1 LIRMR
6 LHIIAHSA
14 SIKRAAH
21 PSRTATSAATHC
33 HCTAMWS
40 QTIARKIEDERR
52 WRDGSEAICYTVNAS
67 TYTVDAAIGDCADEH
82 ELDTAAR

>member
-1 LIRMR
+1 VQVSNARLI
-6 LHIIAHSA
+6 H
-14 SIKRAAH
+14 RALPLALPH
-21 PSRTATSAATHC
+21 TA
-33 HCTAMWS
+33 TAMWS